1 MDHVDHIVSIAGV
14 AHVAMGFDFDESFAD
29 YTNMGKAIE
38 TYDVISGHG
47 HIKEFTAALV
57 KRGYGE
63 DEIRL
68 ILGENLRRFLK
79 ETIG

>member
-1 MDHVDHIVSIAGV
+1 MDHIVSVAGV

-29 YTNMGKAIE
+29 YMNMGKAIK

-47 HIKEFTAALV
+47 HIKQFTAALW
-57 KRGYGE
+57 KRGYSEE
-63 DEIRL
+63 DIRL
-68 ILGENLRRFLK
+68 IVGGNLLRFIE